1 LMELNK
7 DQIARVTCKDLES
20 LVIAS
25 NNSKKV
31 MKNFAEGNDNYTWDI
46 DINHDELY
54 YDLYLYS
61 TKDLN

>member
-1 LMELNK
+1 MELNK

-25 NNSKKV
+25 NNSKQI
-31 MKNFAEGNDNYTWDI
+31 MKSFAENSCDYTWDI

>member
-1 LMELNK
+1 MELNK

-25 NNSKKV
+25 NSSKKI
-31 MKNFAEGNDNYTWDI
+31 MKSFAENSGDYTWDI

>member
-1 LMELNK
+1 MELNK
-7 DQIARVTCKDLES
+7 DQIARITCKDLEG
-20 LVIAS
+20 LIKAS
-25 NNSKKV
+25 NNSKQV
-31 MKNFAEGNDNYTWDI
+31 LKNFADNSANYTWSI